1 MKNMIRNSVIVLASV
16 FAIGAAQAENNGGLM
31 TEMMANKYP
40 AKVIVDPAAQAR
52 LAQIQLPTASH
63 QNGGLMTELL
73 AARFPAKAITDEA
86 VQDRLA
92 LVNIPVGNGYGGL
105 RNEMLQPQQ
114 KLNAADNDHDNDDLA
129 VKSIHVQG

>member
-1 MKNMIRNSVIVLASV
+1 MKNMFRNSVIVLASV
-16 FAIGAAQAENNGGLM
+16 FVIGAAQAENNGGLM
-31 TEMMANKYP
+31 AEMMAKQYP
-40 AKVIVDPAAQAR
+40 AKVIADPAVQAR
-52 LAQIQLPTASH
+52 LAQIQLPSASH
-63 QNGGLMTELL
+63 QNGGLMAEML

-86 VQDRLA
+86 AQDRLA

-114 KLNAADNDHDNDDLA
+114 KLNAADNDHDDLA